1 MYKYGYFSDDK
12 HKYSIEM
19 MIVYINETN
28 PTKIKLNVKDLL
40 FNLYWNSLEND
51 VKPIDIIKHLKN
63 YKYETER
70 IERADMKYP
79 IIIDSN
85 YNIIDGVHRYIKHIL
100 EHKRKINVYIFD
112 KALMKRFIINIILH
126 LFHLKRQFYIIKK
139 YYK

>member
-19 MIVYINETN
+19 MIEYINEIK
-28 PTKIKLNVKDLL
+28 PPKIKLNVKDLL
-40 FNLYWNSLEND
+40 FNLYWNSLENN
-51 VKPIDIIKHLKN
+51 VKPIDIIKHLKK

-70 IERADMKYP
+70 IDMKYP

-100 EHKRKINVYIFD
+100 KHKRKINVYIFD
-112 KALMKRFIINIILH
+112 NQLMKKFIIN
-126 LFHLKRQFYIIKK
+126 
-139 YYK
+139 

>member
-12 HKYSIEM
+12 YKYSIEM
-19 MIVYINETN
+19 MFEYINETN

-40 FNLYWNSLEND
+40 FNLYWNSLENN
-51 VKPIDIIKHLKN
+51 VKPIDIIQNIKN
-63 YKYETER
+63 HKYEIER

-100 EHKRKINVYIFD
+100 NHKRKIIVYIFD
-112 KALMKRFIINIILH
+112 KKLMKKFIIN
-126 LFHLKRQFYIIKK
+126 
-139 YYK
+139 

>member
-19 MIVYINETN
+19 MIAYINETN

-40 FNLYWNSLEND
+40 FNLYWNSLENN
-51 VKPIDIIKHLKN
+51 VKPIDIIQNIKN
-63 YKYETER
+63 HKYEIER

-100 EHKRKINVYIFD
+100 NHKRKIIVYIFD
-112 KALMKRFIINIILH
+112 KNLMKKFIIN
-126 LFHLKRQFYIIKK
+126 
-139 YYK
+139 

>member
-19 MIVYINETN
+19 MIDYINETN
-28 PTKIKLNVKDLL
+28 PHKLKLNVKDLL
-40 FNLYWNSLEND
+40 FNLYWNSLENN
-51 VKPIDIIKHLKN
+51 VKPIDIIKNIKN
-63 YKYETER
+63 HKYEIER

-100 EHKRKINVYIFD
+100 QHKRKINVYIFD
-112 KALMKRFIINIILH
+112 KALMKRFIIKS
-126 LFHLKRQFYIIKK
+126 F
-139 YYK
+139 

>member
-19 MIVYINETN
+19 MIDYINETN
-28 PTKIKLNVKDLL
+28 PPIMKLNVKDLL
-40 FNLYWNSLEND
+40 FNLHWNSLKNN
-51 VKPIDIIKHLKN
+51 VKPIDIIEQPKK
-63 YKYETER
+63 YKYEINR

-112 KALMKRFIINIILH
+112 KALMKQFII
-126 LFHLKRQFYIIKK
+126 K
-139 YYK
+139 

>member
-19 MIVYINETN
+19 MIDYINETN
-28 PTKIKLNVKDLL
+28 PPKLKLNVKDLL
-40 FNLYWNSLEND
+40 FNLYWNSLENN
-51 VKPIDIIKHLKN
+51 VKPINIIQNIKK
-63 YKYETER
+63 YKYEIER

-100 EHKRKINVYIFD
+100 KHKRKIIVYIFD
-112 KALMKRFIINIILH
+112 KALMKRFIIKS
-126 LFHLKRQFYIIKK
+126 F
-139 YYK
+139 

>member
-19 MIVYINETN
+19 MIAYINETN

-112 KALMKRFIINIILH
+112 KALMKRFII
-126 LFHLKRQFYIIKK
+126 K
-139 YYK
+139 

>member
-19 MIVYINETN
+19 MIDYINETN
-28 PTKIKLNVKDLL
+28 PHKLKLNVKDLL
-40 FNLYWNSLEND
+40 FNLYWNSLENN
-51 VKPIDIIKHLKN
+51 VKPIDIIQNIKK
-63 YKYETER
+63 YKYEIER

-100 EHKRKINVYIFD
+100 QHKRKINVYIFD
-112 KALMKRFIINIILH
+112 KALMKRFIIKS
-126 LFHLKRQFYIIKK
+126 F
-139 YYK
+139 